1 MIIPDFRLVL
11 GIKQSMRLLIRLEEE
26 NTQMYTKELIV
37 RQIKT
42 SPLRFLSL
50 FRKIR
55 FEER

>member
-11 GIKQSMRLLIRLEEE
+11 GIKLSMRLSIRLEEE
-26 NTQMYTKELIV
+26 NTLMCTKELIV
-37 RQIKT
+37 KQIRM
-42 SPLRFLSL
+42 SPLRFLNL